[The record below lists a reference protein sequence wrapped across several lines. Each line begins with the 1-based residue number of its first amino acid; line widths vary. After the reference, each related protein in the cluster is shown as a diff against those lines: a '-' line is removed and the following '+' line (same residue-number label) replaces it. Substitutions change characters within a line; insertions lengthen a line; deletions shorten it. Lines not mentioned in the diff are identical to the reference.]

1 MKIIDSPDCAVG
13 PSVVGSVRLWLRAEG
28 LAVFALGVLAYA
40 RTDAGFG
47 MFAALFLV
55 PDLSLAGYLFG
66 ARKGAAVYNAVHSYM
81 GPLVLAALAVAGA
94 LPAALPLAFIWT
106 AHIGLDR
113 ALGFG
118 LKYPSAFGDT
128 HLGRIGKKRQP
139 SRLMA
144 TA

>member
-1 MKIIDSPDCAVG
+1 MKTIAFATAPIAP
-13 PSVVGSVRLWLRAEG
+13 PVVGAVRLWLRMEG

-40 RTDAGFG
+40 KTGAGFG

-55 PDLSLAGYLFG
+55 PDLSLGGYLFG
-66 ARKGAAVYNAVHSYM
+66 PRKGAAVYNAVHSYL
-81 GPLVLAALAVAGA
+81 GPLVLAALAVVGA
-94 LPAALPLAFIWT
+94 LPAALPFAFIWT

-128 HLGRIGKKRQP
+128 HLGRVGRKGQP
-139 SRLMA
+139 ARVMA